1 MFLAAFKLLLPV
13 PVIIGL
19 AVASEQSQGFFSQ
32 HQDATQWIIG
42 TLFLALIGSVGLQ
55 WRGVLREQKEMKRE
69 FTEAQRTV
77 VESMKT
83 IAKRVE
89 DVCIEQAVMK
99 QHCKDVCAFRQD
111 GG

>member
-32 HQDATQWIIG
+32 HPDATQWVIG
-42 TLFLALIGSVGLQ
+42 TLFIALIGSVGVQ

-69 FTEAQRTV
+69 FTEAQQV
-77 VESMKT
+77 IVESMKT
-83 IAKRVE
+83 IANEVKM
-89 DVCIEQAVMK
+89 VCMEQAVMK
-99 QHCKDVCAFRQD
+99 QHCKDVCDFKE
-111 GG
+111 